1 MKSGT
6 NTTYHARV
14 AEGPLSED
22 LPLLLAS
29 ENRGD
34 ARSGRATRQLPERAT
49 PGHNSS
55 GLLVFNARKAPT
67 KKRPPVFWG
76 QATG

>member
-6 NTTYHARV
+6 SNTYHARV

-34 ARSGRATRQLPERAT
+34 ARSGRAFTRQLPERAT
-49 PGHNSS
+49 PG
-55 GLLVFNARKAPT
+55 PT
-67 KKRPPVFWG
+67 TR
-76 QATG
+76 T